1 MDVIVSIWL
10 LVGFIL
16 CCFAAIGKLG
26 HVTRRRTEHPINP
39 EPRQNYQTNLL
50 DTSIRPDNLEFVTP
64 GEATNHRITDNIQ
77 FMIEYVDRDGVITE
91 RVIEPLNIYR
101 IAGKATIYI
110 DAFCTVRNA
119 MRSFR
124 NDRILSARD
133 MQNNQEIANL
143 GRYLWERY

>member
-16 CCFAAIGKLG
+16 CCVAAIAKLG
-26 HVTRRRTEHPINP
+26 HVVKQRTNHRINP

-50 DTSIRPDNLEFVTP
+50 DTSIRPDNLEFVTRV
-64 GEATNHRITDNIQ
+64 EAMNHRITGGLE
-77 FMIEYVDRDGVITE
+77 FMIEYVDSDGVITE

-101 IAGKATIYI
+101 IAGKTTIYI
-110 DAFCTVRNA
+110 DAFCTLRNA

-124 NDRILSARD
+124 NDRILAARD
-133 MQNNQEIANL
+133 MQTNQEIANL

>member
-1 MDVIVSIWL
+1 
-10 LVGFIL
+10 
-16 CCFAAIGKLG
+16 
-26 HVTRRRTEHPINP
+26 
-39 EPRQNYQTNLL
+39 
-50 DTSIRPDNLEFVTP
+50 
-64 GEATNHRITDNIQ
+64 
-77 FMIEYVDRDGVITE
+77 MIEYVDRDGVITE